1 MNQDTNTPQM
11 RIAGFYTRW
20 RNTIF
25 STADHLWLLILWA
38 ASTPVF
44 IHMLGSDVFGVWI
57 LINAVIGLGGVM
69 SLGFGEATVRYVALY
84 RGQNKM
90 GDVLRIIN
98 TTLSLYAVIGLVSG
112 VAVIVAAPLIE
123 STAFKLA
130 GPIKSDAILALQ
142 LAGVALIVTAYLKTY
157 EAVINGFE
165 RFDLTA
171 RVGIVTRS
179 FIILG
184 NVALVLMGYGLPL
197 LIGCAVIGLMGQT
210 VAYFIMCRR
219 LFTPE
224 LPIMSMPDLET
235 AREIA
240 GFGVQTW
247 LQICAG
253 ALNTLADRFLVAM
266 LIDPSA
272 AGIYAIC
279 LQLAQQIHLLLIRGL
294 AFMMPATSRD
304 AAGIDSDR
312 KKLDSYRAGTTLV
325 LLMTGAIAL
334 PMYALAGQILQI
346 WLGGEFSI
354 AGAETLRL
362 MTMYFPLWGAM
373 VPMFY
378 LLNGAG
384 FPGWNTTATIG
395 HSIAGLAL
403 AGALLPAMGL
413 TGAASARIFALPIM
427 FLTIWA
433 GHRYVLNGNGWPT
446 SLKLFGWLAVL
457 GLTAWGA
464 EQITSQWVPATFV
477 GVFGAGLFLALSG
490 AALGLVPYLVNRKQ
504 ALSRR

>member
-25 STADHLWLLILWA
+25 STADHLWLLVLWA

-44 IHMLGSDVFGVWI
+44 IHTLGSDVFGVWI

-90 GDVLRIIN
+90 GEVLRIIN
-98 TTLSLYAVIGLVSG
+98 TTLSLYVVIGLVSG
-112 VAVIVAAPLIE
+112 LAVIAAAPLIE

-130 GPIKSDAILALQ
+130 GPVKSDAILALQ
-142 LAGVALIVTAYLKTY
+142 LAGVALIITAYLKTY

-184 NVALVLMGYGLPL
+184 NVALVLMGYGLPS

-362 MTMYFPLWGAM
+362 MALYFPFWGAF

-384 FPGWNTTATIG
+384 FPGWNTTAAIG

-403 AGALLPAMGL
+403 AGALLPVMGL
-413 TGAASARIFALPIM
+413 TGAALARIFALPIM
-427 FLTIWA
+427 FLIIWA
-433 GHRYVLNGNGWPT
+433 GHKYVLNGNGWST

-457 GLTAWGA
+457 GITAWGA
-464 EQITSQWVPATFV
+464 GLVTSQWVPATFV

-490 AALGLVPYLVNRKQ
+490 AALGLVPYLLNRKQ